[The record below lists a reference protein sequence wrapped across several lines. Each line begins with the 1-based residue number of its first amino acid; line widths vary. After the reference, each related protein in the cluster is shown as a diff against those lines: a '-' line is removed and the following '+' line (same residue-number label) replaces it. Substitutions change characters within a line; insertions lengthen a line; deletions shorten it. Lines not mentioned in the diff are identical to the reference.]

1 MFKNSLLAFTLL
13 AAAAGAARADE
24 PEAGTAMPPPAAT
37 AAAGPSGDNMFDK
50 GTLGISVPLVGVL
63 QGLDAAVSAH
73 SVGLTTLDVLYFLD
87 PSSAIDVI
95 AGFDLNHASVPA
107 TMTAPATTTTT
118 FGFEVGAGYRLYK
131 HKGKF
136 YAYVEPRV
144 ALAWPDTSASTNL
157 DVLVGGDFGVER
169 FISDW
174 FSFSGSIGG
183 NLNFTNSF
191 KNIDL
196 STVTGIAANFY
207 WQ

>member
-24 PEAGTAMPPPAAT
+24 PEAGTAMPPTAAT
-37 AAAGPSGDNMFDK
+37 TGPSGDNMFNK

-63 QGLDAAVSAH
+63 AGVDSAVSSG

-87 PSSAIDVI
+87 PSSAIDLI
-95 AGFDLNHASVPA
+95 AGFNLNHSSIPA
-107 TMTAPATTTTT
+107 TMTVPASTTTT
-118 FGFEVGAGYRLYK
+118 FGFEIGAGYRLYK

-136 YAYVEPRV
+136 YAYIEPRV
-144 ALAWPDTSASTNL
+144 ALAWPNTSASANL
-157 DVLVGGDFGVER
+157 DVVVGGDFGVER
-169 FISDW
+169 FIADW

-196 STVTGIAANFY
+196 STVSGIAANFY

>member
-24 PEAGTAMPPPAAT
+24 PETGTAMPPTTAT
-37 AAAGPSGDNMFDK
+37 AGPSGDNMFSK
-50 GTLGISVPLVGVL
+50 GTLGISVPLVDVL
-63 QGLDAAVSAH
+63 QGVDAAVSTG
-73 SVGLTTLDVLYFLD
+73 SIGLTTLDVLYFLD
-87 PSSAIDVI
+87 PGSAIDLI
-95 AGFDLNHASVPA
+95 AGFNLSHTSVAA
-107 TMTAPATTTTT
+107 TMTMPASTTTT

-136 YAYVEPRV
+136 YAYIEPRL
-144 ALAWPDTSASTNL
+144 ALAWPDTSSSARV

-169 FISDW
+169 FIADW

-196 STVTGIAANFY
+196 ASVTGIAANFY